1 MAEGDDGDELVSV
14 LCRRRVE
21 LCSDP
26 TALNKRDDLSCSD
39 ALRSHPTCVHIT
51 AWWPRRAAALSSH
64 PRGRRFGHANVPGY
78 NTGGRQGRRCS
89 CGTEVH
95 TPHPNILTRSQVAGR
110 RAADARRRGNG
121 VVLKSRTA
129 RGYYVNYNAR
139 YHTKS
144 N

>member
-1 MAEGDDGDELVSV
+1 MGMN
-14 LCRRRVE
+14 LCRRRIE

-26 TALNKRDDLSCSD
+26 TALNRRDL
-39 ALRSHPTCVHIT
+39 ALTCAHHWFT
-51 AWWPRRAAALSSH
+51 AEWPRRAAALSSH

-110 RAADARRRGNG
+110 RAADARRRGAQVTDRTRLLCKLQRTIPYKIELG
-121 VVLKSRTA
+121 VVR
-129 RGYYVNYNAR
+129 
-139 YHTKS
+139 
-144 N
+144 